1 MSRTPHRNRGSDG
14 VLSQQSPH
22 SVLPPQVSPV
32 SFPAPPS
39 EKHRTEP
46 NHCSS
51 SGCSTTNTGPKDHG
65 RVPRN
70 RHPLCR
76 RTDYVYSEYTKRLNI
91 VLARL
96 KLVLA
101 FPFPFLLSSQCMR
114 QFVYAIPHD
123 ATRWCVLGI
132 VTDVMGLTNG
142 SFNILGRQLTWRNRF
157 CNRQHVHY
165 LLRDD
170 TFYYVK

>member
-1 MSRTPHRNRGSDG
+1 MSRTTHRNRGSDG

-22 SVLPPQVSPV
+22 SVLLIQVSPV

-39 EKHRTEP
+39 EKHGAEP

-51 SGCSTTNTGPKDHG
+51 SGCSTTNTGPKNHG
-65 RVPRN
+65 RVPGRRN
-70 RHPLCR
+70 PLRR
-76 RTDYVYSEYTKRLNI
+76 RTDYGSSEYTPRLNI

-96 KLVLA
+96 QLVLA
-101 FPFPFLLSSQCMR
+101 FSFLLTSQCAR
-114 QFVYAIPHD
+114 QLVHAIPHD
-123 ATRWCVLGI
+123 ATRWCVLRI

-157 CNRQHVHY
+157 CNRQDVHFFY
-165 LLRDD
+165 LETIL
-170 TFYYVK
+170 FIM

>member
-1 MSRTPHRNRGSDG
+1 MSRTTHRNCRTDG

-39 EKHRTEP
+39 EKHGAEP
-46 NHCSS
+46 NYRSS

-65 RVPRN
+65 RVPRS

-76 RTDYVYSEYTKRLNI
+76 RTDYAPLEYAPRLNI

-96 KLVLA
+96 QLI
-101 FPFPFLLSSQCMR
+101 FPFPFPLTSQCAR
-114 QFVYAIPHD
+114 QLVHAIPHD
-123 ATRWCVLGI
+123 ATRRCVVRV
-132 VTDVMGLTNG
+132 VTDIMSLLNG
-142 SFNILGRQLTWRNRF
+142 SLHVLGRQLTWRNRF
-157 CNRQHVHY
+157 CNRQYVHY

>member
-1 MSRTPHRNRGSDG
+1 VSRASHRNRGSDG

-22 SVLPPQVSPV
+22 SVLLVQVSPV

-39 EKHRTEP
+39 EKHGTEP
-46 NHCSS
+46 NHRSS

-65 RVPRN
+65 RVPRS

-76 RTDYVYSEYTKRLNI
+76 RSDYDPLEYAPRLNI
-91 VLARL
+91 VFARL
-96 KLVLA
+96 EFVLVFS
-101 FPFPFLLSSQCMR
+101 FPLTSQCAR
-114 QFVYAIPHD
+114 QLVHAIPHD

-132 VTDVMGLTNG
+132 VTDVMGLANG

-157 CNRQHVHY
+157 CNRQYVHC